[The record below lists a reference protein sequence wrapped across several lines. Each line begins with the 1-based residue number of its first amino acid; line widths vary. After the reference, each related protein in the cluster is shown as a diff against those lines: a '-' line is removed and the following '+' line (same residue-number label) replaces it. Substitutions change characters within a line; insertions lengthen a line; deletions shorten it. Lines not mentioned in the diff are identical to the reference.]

1 MLDTLRRIVTGHD
14 ETGRSVI
21 EFDGPPASTIQRG
34 QGAGTGEIWITPAV
48 PANNRQALADLDV
61 GEVSLEPPRG
71 GVKLRWFV
79 VAPEKPDLALE
90 EREALVAASFAAIKA
105 SHARVDTRR
114 HPTMHVT
121 ETVDYVV
128 LLRGRVTLVLDEDET
143 ELWPGD
149 VVVQRGT
156 NHAWVNRGSEP
167 ALLLAVLIDAG
178 L

>member
-1 MLDTLRRIVTGHD
+1 MLDSLRRVVTGHD
-14 ETGRSVI
+14 AAGRSVI
-21 EFDGPPASTIQRG
+21 EIDGPPAGTIQRG
-34 QGAGTGEIWITPAV
+34 QGAGTGEIWITSAV
-48 PANNRQALADLDV
+48 PANNRQALADLAA

-79 VAPEKPDLALE
+79 VAPENPDVASE
-90 EREALVAASFAAIKA
+90 EREALAAASFAAIKA
-105 SHARVDTRR
+105 THARVDTRR

-128 LLRGRVTLVLDEDET
+128 LLRGTVTLVLDEDET
-143 ELWPGD
+143 ELRPGD

-156 NHAWVNRGSEP
+156 NHAWVNKESEP